1 MTGKILKQM
10 WHQRKINGWI
20 FLELII
26 ISFFL
31 WKAIDPIY
39 TITTL
44 DNMDKGYNKEN
55 AFAAE
60 MEARGTMEHEESI
73 EDITKIVDGIK
84 LNHMVEDASVTKKFS
99 YPVST
104 STTMVSYRSEESG
117 DWIFLTLYSGY
128 IPYAQPY
135 LNITGY
141 TDANTGKT
149 PAINREIPAEN
160 ICYLSSMAAAQLFPD
175 KSNPVG
181 KKVWTRRDTLTV
193 AGVINDVTAYYGTYT
208 SLIINFEPL
217 PESFIPALYNHMDI
231 IIKLKDNADPDK
243 FRKHFMENEM
253 QNLRSGN
260 CRIAGI
266 KSFDEIYT
274 DVRTEIG
281 IAGQT
286 KLQYM
291 LSLFFIACAFLGI
304 AGTIWMKCNRRR
316 SEIGLL
322 RAMGST
328 KAGIL
333 KMFFTESAIL
343 VTLSYMIALIPLA
356 AITLNSNEFMLSSD
370 YLNLTIDNTSPYLY
384 KRFLPHFGIV
394 TILTYATLVGTAFL
408 GTYITV
414 HKYSTQQPSQA
425 LREE

>member
-1 MTGKILKQM
+1 MY
-10 WHQRKINGWI
+10 NG
-20 FLELII
+20 
-26 ISFFL
+26 
-31 WKAIDPIY
+31 
-39 TITTL
+39 
-44 DNMDKGYNKEN
+44 N
-55 AFAAE
+55 
-60 MEARGTMEHEESI
+60 
-73 EDITKIVDGIK
+73 
-84 LNHMVEDASVTKKFS
+84 
-99 YPVST
+99 
-104 STTMVSYRSEESG
+104 
-117 DWIFLTLYSGY
+117 
-128 IPYAQPY
+128 
-135 LNITGY
+135 
-141 TDANTGKT
+141 
-149 PAINREIPAEN
+149 
-160 ICYLSSMAAAQLFPD
+160 
-175 KSNPVG
+175 
-181 KKVWTRRDTLTV
+181 
-193 AGVINDVTAYYGTYT
+193 
-208 SLIINFEPL
+208 
-217 PESFIPALYNHMDI
+217 
-231 IIKLKDNADPDK
+231 
-243 FRKHFMENEM
+243 
-253 QNLRSGN
+253 
-260 CRIAGI
+260 

-384 KRFLPHFGIV
+384 KRFFPHFGIV

>member
-1 MTGKILKQM
+1 MSGKILKQM
-10 WHQRKINGWI
+10 WYQRKQNSWI
-20 FLELII
+20 FIELII

-31 WKAIDPIY
+31 WRAIDPLY

-44 DNMDKGYNKEN
+44 NNLDKGYNKEN
-55 AFAAE
+55 AFAAYIHARE
-60 MEARGTMEHEESI
+60 AMEQKESM

-84 LNHMVEDASVTKKFS
+84 LNHMVEDASVTTKFS

-104 STTMVSYRSEESG
+104 STTMVSYRSQESE
-117 DWIFLTLYSGY
+117 DWIFLARYSGY
-128 IPYAQPY
+128 GSYAQPY
-135 LNITGY
+135 LNIVGY

-160 ICYLSSMAAAQLFPD
+160 ICYLSSMAAVQFFPD
-175 KSNPVG
+175 NSNPVG

-193 AGVINDVTAYYGTYT
+193 AGVINDVTAYYGTYVP
-208 SLIINFEPL
+208 LIINFEPL
-217 PESFIPALYNHMDI
+217 PENFQSALYNHMDI
-231 IIKLKDNADPDK
+231 IIKLKDNVDPDK

-253 QNLRSGN
+253 QRLRTEN
-260 CRIAGI
+260 CEITGI
-266 KSFDEIYT
+266 RSFDEIYA

-281 IAGQT
+281 IDGQT
-286 KLQYM
+286 KLQYL
-291 LSLFFIACAFLGI
+291 LSFFFIACAFLGI

-316 SEIGLL
+316 SDIGLY

-328 KAGIL
+328 KRGIL
-333 KMFFTESAIL
+333 WMFYLESAIL
-343 VTLSYMIALIPLA
+343 VTLANLIALIPLA
-356 AITLNSNEFMLSSD
+356 AITLNNNEFMLSSD

-384 KRFLPHFGIV
+384 RRFLPHFGIV
-394 TILTYATLVGTAFL
+394 SLITYAILMGTAFI

-414 HKYSTQQPSQA
+414 HKYSNMQPSEA